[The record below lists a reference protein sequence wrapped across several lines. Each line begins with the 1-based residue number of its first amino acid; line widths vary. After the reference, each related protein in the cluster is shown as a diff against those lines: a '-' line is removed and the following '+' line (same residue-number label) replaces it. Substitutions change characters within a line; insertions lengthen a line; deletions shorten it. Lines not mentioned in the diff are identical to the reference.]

1 MMELCNSIM
10 ASIHG
15 SNAQPKVVAFLS
27 WGRGLKYLGRVGW
40 QNSQHILI
48 HNSGSRPPIEVRTSA
63 KDAPEHDLADGRGPR
78 VVRAHRV

>member
-15 SNAQPKVVAFLS
+15 CNAQPKVDAFLS
-27 WGRGLKYLGRVGW
+27 WGRGLKYLGRVGC

-48 HNSGSRPPIEVRTSA
+48 HNLGSKPTIEVRTSA
-63 KDAPEHDLADGRGPR
+63 KEAPEHDLADGRGPGA
-78 VVRAHRV
+78 VGAHWV